1 MSNMNKRISKD
12 IIIYIDGIK
21 CRCNTINITV
31 YESYNIP
38 NDKIEQF
45 VNRLRTELS
54 VVDGIEFKRSKE
66 SFIREIYAHNV
77 LYRRN
82 IYVMSSKDTDITDN
96 EEWYRLLAFDT
107 IYYIGQ
113 LTYKLKNIFKK

>member
-1 MSNMNKRISKD
+1 MSNMYKRISKD

>member
-54 VVDGIEFKRSKE
+54 VVDGIKFKRSKE

-82 IYVMSSKDTDITDN
+82 ICVMSSKDTDITDN

-113 LTYKLKNIFKK
+113 LKYKLKNIFKK

>member
-1 MSNMNKRISKD
+1 MQ
-12 IIIYIDGIK
+12 YYQYY
-21 CRCNTINITV
+21 C
-31 YESYNIP
+31 
-38 NDKIEQF
+38 EQF

-113 LTYKLKNIFKK
+113 LKYKLKNIFKK

>member
-1 MSNMNKRISKD
+1 MSNLNKIISKD

-21 CRCNTINITV
+21 CRCNTINITI

-54 VVDGIEFKRSKE
+54 VVDGIKFKRSKE

-77 LYRRN
+77 LYKRN
-82 IYVMSSKDTDITDN
+82 ICTISTKDTDITDN
-96 EEWYRLLAFDT
+96 EEWYRLLFFN
-107 IYYIGQ
+107 I
-113 LTYKLKNIFKK
+113 IFKY